1 MNAYSDHPYEHHKT
15 ISMWQASSRRPSP
28 QQRQQPSAMF
38 SCQRTG
44 RVRTSRTSMIC
55 HIPSN
60 PRTCMAKRESR
71 QRRCSQMRMRQKH
84 RMLAKICCAML
95 LARNA
100 GTCILS
106 TKTSLKLSTNR
117 NCVSFASLWEQNVH
131 SCDVGEGEGVEAL
144 LTTVGLFCF
153 LGLFHRTR
161 RHL

>member
-1 MNAYSDHPYEHHKT
+1 MNAYSDHTYEHDKT
-15 ISMWQASSRRPSP
+15 MSMWQASSRRPSL

-55 HIPSN
+55 HILSN
-60 PRTCMAKRESR
+60 PRTCLAKKESR

-84 RMLAKICCAML
+84 RMFCAML

-100 GTCILS
+100 ETRILS
-106 TKTSLKLSTNR
+106 TKPSLKLSTIR
-117 NCVSFASLWEQNVH
+117 RCVSFASLWEQNVH